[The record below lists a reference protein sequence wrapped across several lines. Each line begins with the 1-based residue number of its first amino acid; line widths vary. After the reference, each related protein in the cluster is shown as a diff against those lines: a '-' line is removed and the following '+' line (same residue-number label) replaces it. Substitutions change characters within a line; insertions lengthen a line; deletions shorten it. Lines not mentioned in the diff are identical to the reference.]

1 MGTGISTNAARAF
14 GGPFIGSASRIYQ
27 ADMTLDSIKAGTPLG
42 EGGFGSVYPHPKNPT
57 QAIKVPHALESED
70 HADEMKKVDAL
81 RNVNCGQV
89 EASVI
94 TLADGKQV
102 VQMEKMENE
111 IDQKFVRL
119 LQSTLGIQTYEEAA
133 VYVTCHIAKQ
143 VLCLW
148 EDHKMFYADLKPANT
163 LYKRSDNT
171 IGFDIKL
178 ADLGSVSHADQTDY
192 SGIAKTYVCPD
203 KNGHILGEGANED
216 VLDCILFL
224 IGMYLKELLFNKP
237 YEPAELAVNNAYVTL
252 EEKLKDAVK
261 TSIRQTI
268 KGETKDK
275 EVLKALEELKLRGIE
290 IDVRM
295 MSSQVN
301 RASKLI
307 QEAYETVFRKH
318 LVARLKTE
326 FRNMHT
332 RIVRST
338 LKGETD
344 LAYLIHPK
352 PKSRPKQF
360 KRRAAWDTLQQKI
373 YRKESGKNR
382 KRKKRPGREASKPAA
397 KHPRTASEPAAKR
410 SAGDQG
416 WLNSLVGTWFK
427 STTA

>member
-1 MGTGISTNAARAF
+1 MGTGISINAARAF
-14 GGPFIGSASRIYQ
+14 GGPFIGSASRIYP
-27 ADMTLDSIKAGTPLG
+27 ADMTLDNIKAGERLG
-42 EGGFGSVYPHPKNPT
+42 EGGFASVYPHPKNPT
-57 QAIKVPHALESED
+57 QAIKVPYDLESED

-94 TLADGKQV
+94 TLADGTKV

-111 IDQKFVRL
+111 IDRKFVRL
-119 LQSTLGIQTYEEAA
+119 LQKELGIQTYEEAA

-148 EDHKMFYADLKPANT
+148 KDRKMFYADLKPANT

-178 ADLGSVSHADQTDY
+178 ADLGSVSHANQTDY

-203 KNGHILGEGANED
+203 KNGHDLGEGANEN

-237 YEPAELAVNNAYVTL
+237 YEPAELAVDTAYVTL
-252 EEKLKDAVK
+252 EEKLKDAVN

-268 KGETKDK
+268 KGETKDE
-275 EVLKALEELKLRGIE
+275 EVLEALEELKLRGIE
-290 IDVRM
+290 IDVRS

-301 RASKLI
+301 RASELI

-318 LVARLKTE
+318 LVARLLTE
-326 FRNMHT
+326 FLDMHT
-332 RIVRST
+332 RIT
-338 LKGETD
+338 LRGEKV
-344 LAYLIHPK
+344 LAYLIHPD
-352 PKSRPKQF
+352 PKLRPEQF
-360 KRRAAWDTLQQKI
+360 KSRAAWDTLQQKI

-382 KRKKRPGREASKPAA
+382 KRKQRPGREASEPMA
-397 KHPRTASEPAAKR
+397 KHPRTASEPAATH
-410 SAGDQG
+410 SAGDQS
-416 WLNSLVGTWFK
+416 WLNSLVGTWF
-427 STTA
+427 